1 MRHPESILQQRCV
14 GWFRRTFPPMA
25 KLLFSVPNGGLR
37 SKTEA
42 AIMKEE
48 GLLSGVTDLILLVAR
63 GGYGALCIEMKTTAK
78 SSCLSPDQRAWHE
91 VAEQYGNAVVVVRT
105 LEQFIAVVEWYL
117 SLPPASLPYDT
128 YEKFLQDREK
138 LTEIFGKKRKKK
150 TDKDNYDQ
158 QLFQKLMRYEN
169 Y

>member
-1 MRHPESILQQRCV
+1 
-14 GWFRRTFPPMA
+14 
-25 KLLFSVPNGGLR
+25 
-37 SKTEA
+37 
-42 AIMKEE
+42 
-48 GLLSGVTDLILLVAR
+48 VTDLILLVAR

-128 YEKFLQDREK
+128 YEEFEQGKAKLQ
-138 LTEIFGKKRKKK
+138 EIVGKKRLK
-150 TDKDNYDQ
+150 TKDENYDKNLLLKLIQ
-158 QLFQKLMRYEN
+158 DGRQKV
-169 Y
+169 